1 MRFINKSLIG
11 ALVLFLIGW
20 APAQVK
26 NKEERGS
33 RAKVIRVEPSL
44 LGVNLKATTGNPGKS
59 KYPLSESFES
69 TFPPYGWTVVTNGA
83 AGNNGWQQTLLQAHT
98 GTYSVY
104 HNDDNADCSSWLIS
118 PSLYISD
125 TDTLL
130 SFWQFQN
137 YGSYIE
143 YHGIWVDTTAGT
155 DTTNFFELQSLSAGI
170 EDTWE
175 EVQINLSAFVGD
187 TITIAFKYQGY
198 FADEWYIDDVSGPEV
213 VLPDTVG
220 PAISIIKAPSH
231 HFYTGVGDSVFASIT
246 DPSGVSGADLYY
258 SVDLGTSWNSI
269 PMTNVTGDTFV
280 AIIPVVDRGSKVAW
294 YILAQDNSGN
304 SSISGTY
311 VYNIM
316 PSGENLI
323 VYSTGDE
330 LSPYMQ
336 AIWATGIEPSPD
348 IMYSGDVPTYAD
360 SLPLWTT
367 IYWGEISSLSDGEQN
382 ALINFLKSGTG
393 SDRKHLIIS
402 GDDIGYY
409 EHETE
414 FYNFWLRARHI
425 KDDLSS
431 STDNDTIV
439 GITGDGISDGMPQFT
454 VSSGYPDM
462 VEPYS
467 PYGDMDISWKFLIA
481 TTGDSVNTAGGLAY
495 NGLTYIAEYLPYE
508 ISEIDSQKYVDTLI
522 LRIHN
527 FNSTAGLPPIADWAN
542 TQWPPSTTVNVGDS
556 TELIFGQIWEPGL
569 TDVGSDINKDS
580 IRAQLG
586 FGPDG
591 SIPYEEETLWTW
603 IDARF
608 NVIAG
613 NNYEYMARI
622 HADSSLQPGHYD
634 YCFRYSIKEGGVWG
648 PWIYAD
654 LNGTGTKGKAY
665 NYNYDPSQAGDLVVQ
680 KGYPILTIP
689 EIQDTTGTG
698 SDASAHEGDTV
709 ATFGIVTGVYSNGF
723 FLEEKPAVPWGG
735 IWVYMSPPTVSVG
748 DSIYIEGV
756 VSEYYGLTEL
766 KDIQDLEV
774 LASGVSLPDP
784 ITVTTG
790 EANDEQYEGVL
801 LSTKGIC
808 TDPDLGYG
816 EWQIDDGTGPLRV
829 DDMGLA
835 FTPDSGI
842 EYAIT
847 APLYYSFGNFKLEPR
862 DSSDIMAYAY
872 TRVKINEVYYDSPGA
887 DQGLFVELYGPP
899 GMPLDNM
906 MLVGINGANGLI
918 YETVDLS
925 GDTIPPDG
933 FFVAAQDT
941 TVPNY
946 DKITGVDW
954 QNGPDNIQ
962 LWYIDGPD
970 TIIVDAIGY
979 GDSDTTTWVFRGEG
993 LPAPDVWG
1001 GRSLVRF
1008 PDGKDTDNNSLDFH
1022 PTIYRTPGL
1031 PNKIAIF
1038 FDDFEAGTGNWIG
1051 DWENTAEDAYSGDS
1065 SYTDT
1070 ANANYP
1076 NNANIIGQLADPLDL
1091 SEYPSYTLE
1100 FWTKHYIEDGWDFG
1114 YVEVSTDSANWT
1126 KIDSLT
1132 GDSVNWYPVSLDLS
1146 AFAGDSTVWI
1156 RFRLESDTYVNEA
1169 GWFVDDV
1176 AVIANLSDNSPPL
1189 ISHTRP
1195 PYPPEGQTSAI
1206 GDITITTTILDYSP
1220 IAADT
1225 LYYNVDGGSITAAPH
1240 DSVVTDSLGNVIYYY
1255 TIPAQ
1260 PSGALVT
1267 YYFTAVDTAGNS
1279 ATTPTYRYYAGE
1291 LISYDDG
1298 DPGYFAYVPNTD
1310 TLAVQF
1316 GSTLVD
1322 TFTRVTSVL
1331 FYFYNAVGTD
1341 SFYVHVWDANGNDV
1355 VAPILAYQDTSNPN
1369 LSWTVV
1375 DLRPYEIYIFPGT
1388 DLYVGYTTIPGDSVP
1403 AILFDS
1409 PASFYHSYLL
1419 QSGTWQLINSDLF
1432 IRVLTE
1438 KTTEVHEGL
1447 TTLPKVFMLGPNY
1460 PNPFRGQTVIKYALP
1475 KDAHVTLEIYDISG
1489 RKVKTLVNGFEKA
1502 GWKTAIW
1509 NGTNERGEKV
1519 KSGIYFYRMKA
1530 DKFLK
1535 TRKMVYL
1542 K

>member
-33 RAKVIRVEPSL
+33 RAKIIQVEPSL
-44 LGVNLKATTGNPGKS
+44 LRVNLKATTGNPGKS

-69 TFPPYGWTVVTNGA
+69 TFPPYGWTVVTNGV
-83 AGNNGWQQTLLQAHT
+83 AGNNGWQQTSLQAHT
-98 GTYSVY
+98 GTYSAY
-104 HNDDNADCSSWLIS
+104 HNDDNVDGLCSSWLIS
-118 PSLYISD
+118 PPLYISNA
-125 TDTLL
+125 DTLL
-130 SFWQFQN
+130 SFWQYQH
-137 YGSYIE
+137 YGSYFL

-155 DTTNFFELQSLSAGI
+155 DTTNFFELQSLSAGTEI
-170 EDTWE
+170 TWE
-175 EVQINLSAFVGD
+175 EVLINLSTFVGD
-187 TITIAFKYQGY
+187 TITIAFKYQGDW
-198 FADEWYIDDVSGPEV
+198 ADEWYIDDVSGPEV

-220 PAISIIKAPSH
+220 PVISIIKTPSH
-231 HFYTGVGDSVFASIT
+231 HFYTGVGDSVFASIV

-258 SVDLGTSWNSI
+258 SIDLGASWNSI

-304 SSISGTY
+304 SSISDTY

-414 FYNFWLRARHI
+414 FYNLWLRARYI

-431 STDNDTIV
+431 LMDNDTIV
-439 GITGDGISDGMPQFT
+439 GITGDGISDGMPLFT
-454 VSSGYPDM
+454 ISSDYPDM

-527 FNSTAGLPPIADWAN
+527 FNSTAELPPIADWAN
-542 TQWPPSTTVNVGDS
+542 TQWPHSTTVNVGDS
-556 TELIFGQIWEPGL
+556 TELIFGQIWEQGL
-569 TDVGSDINKDS
+569 TDVGLDVNKDS

-603 IDARF
+603 VNAIF
-608 NVIAG
+608 NVISG
-613 NNYEYMARI
+613 NNYEYMAKI
-622 HADSSLQPGHYD
+622 YADSSLLPGHYD

-654 LNGTGTKGKAY
+654 LNGTGTKEKAY

-723 FLEEKPAVPWGG
+723 FLEEKPAAPWAG
-735 IWVYMSPPTVSVG
+735 IWVYTNTAPTVSVG
-748 DSIYIEGV
+748 DSIYISAV
-756 VSEYYGLTEL
+756 VAEYNGLTEL
-766 KDIQDLEV
+766 GNIQEIVV

-784 ITVTTG
+784 ISVTTG
-790 EANDEQYEGVL
+790 GANDESYEGVL
-801 LSTKGIC
+801 LTVQGVC
-808 TDPDLGYG
+808 TNPDLGYG

-829 DDMGLA
+829 DDKGVA
-835 FTPDSGI
+835 FVPDSGV
-842 EYAIT
+842 EYVVT
-847 APLYYSFGNFKLEPR
+847 GPLYYSYGNFKLEPR
-862 DSSDIMAYAY
+862 DSSDI
-872 TRVKINEVYYDSPGA
+872 VYY
-887 DQGLFVELYGPP
+887 
-899 GMPLDNM
+899 PL
-906 MLVGINGANGLI
+906 L
-918 YETVDLS
+918 
-925 GDTIPPDG
+925 TIPQI
-933 FFVAAQDT
+933 QDT
-941 TVPNY
+941 TGTGSDASAHVG
-946 DKITGVDW
+946 DTVATIGVVTGVYS
-954 QNGPDNIQ
+954 NGFFLEEKPAAPWAGIWVYTNTAPTVSVGDSIYISAVVAEYNGLTELGNIQ
-962 LWYIDGPD
+962 EIVVLASGVSLPD
-970 TIIVDAIGY
+970 PISVTTGGANDESYEGVLLTVQGVCTNPDLGY
-979 GDSDTTTWVFRGEG
+979 GEWQ
-993 LPAPDVWG
+993 
-1001 GRSLVRF
+1001 
-1008 PDGKDTDNNSLDFH
+1008 
-1022 PTIYRTPGL
+1022 I
-1031 PNKIAIF
+1031 
-1038 FDDFEAGTGNWIG
+1038 DDGTGPLRVDDKG
-1051 DWENTAEDAYSGDS
+1051 VAFVPDSGVEYVVTGPLYYSYGNFKLEPRDS
-1065 SYTDT
+1065 SDIVPT
-1070 ANANYP
+1070 
-1076 NNANIIGQLADPLDL
+1076 GAD
-1091 SEYPSYTLE
+1091 
-1100 FWTKHYIEDGWDFG
+1100 
-1114 YVEVSTDSANWT
+1114 
-1126 KIDSLT
+1126 
-1132 GDSVNWYPVSLDLS
+1132 
-1146 AFAGDSTVWI
+1146 
-1156 RFRLESDTYVNEA
+1156 
-1169 GWFVDDV
+1169 
-1176 AVIANLSDNSPPL
+1176 
-1189 ISHTRP
+1189 
-1195 PYPPEGQTSAI
+1195 EG
-1206 GDITITTTILDYSP
+1206 
-1220 IAADT
+1220 
-1225 LYYNVDGGSITAAPH
+1225 
-1240 DSVVTDSLGNVIYYY
+1240 
-1255 TIPAQ
+1255 
-1260 PSGALVT
+1260 
-1267 YYFTAVDTAGNS
+1267 FT
-1279 ATTPTYRYYAGE
+1279 E
-1291 LISYDDG
+1291 L
-1298 DPGYFAYVPNTD
+1298 P
-1310 TLAVQF
+1310 
-1316 GSTLVD
+1316 
-1322 TFTRVTSVL
+1322 R
-1331 FYFYNAVGTD
+1331 
-1341 SFYVHVWDANGNDV
+1341 
-1355 VAPILAYQDTSNPN
+1355 
-1369 LSWTVV
+1369 
-1375 DLRPYEIYIFPGT
+1375 
-1388 DLYVGYTTIPGDSVP
+1388 
-1403 AILFDS
+1403 
-1409 PASFYHSYLL
+1409 
-1419 QSGTWQLINSDLF
+1419 
-1432 IRVLTE
+1432 
-1438 KTTEVHEGL
+1438 K
-1447 TTLPKVFMLGPNY
+1447 FMLGPVY
-1460 PNPFRGQTVIKYALP
+1460 PNPSRGKTVIRYALP
-1475 KDAHVTLEIYDISG
+1475 KDAHVIIEIYDIAG
-1489 RKVKTLVNGFEKA
+1489 KKVKTLVNAVEKA